1 MAWTVPAPG
10 IVELIRHFLPDPDAA
25 GASATAR
32 GAAAAADDVVT
43 IEDLK
48 SSSRV
53 RFWVPPQLMKE
64 FLD

>member
-1 MAWTVPAPG
+1 MAWTVPAQG
-10 IVELIRHFLPDPDAA
+10 IVELIRYFSPTPDSAA
-25 GASATAR
+25 ASATAR
-32 GAAAAADDVVT
+32 GAAAADDVVT

-53 RFWVPPQLMKE
+53 RFWIPRQLMEE

>member
-10 IVELIRHFLPDPDAA
+10 IVELIRYFSPNPDAA

-32 GAAAAADDVVT
+32 GAAAADDVVT
-43 IEDLK
+43 IEELK

>member
-1 MAWTVPAPG
+1 MAWTVPAQG
-10 IVELIRHFLPDPDAA
+10 IVELIRYFSPTSDCA

-32 GAAAAADDVVT
+32 GAAAADDVVT

-53 RFWVPPQLMKE
+53 RFWVPPQLLKE

>member
-10 IVELIRHFLPDPDAA
+10 IVELIRHFSPNPDAA
-25 GASATAR
+25 GAPATAR
-32 GAAAAADDVVT
+32 GAAAAADDAVT

>member
-10 IVELIRHFLPDPDAA
+10 IVELIRHFFPNPDAA